1 VMPANPIEAEAT
13 EWAVRLETEALT
25 AEENASLEA
34 WLAADVRHR
43 GALLR
48 ARAIWAN
55 LDRLAALSA
64 PAPLLKDSLLD
75 PLVSRST
82 SNDARP
88 NLLSCLR
95 TFPRRVPA
103 SLVAACL
110 AMTAMSVVAALWLRA
125 HTNVYVTKV
134 GEVRPVTLSDGSR
147 IFLNT
152 ASEAAVHYDAHAR
165 EIELQAG
172 EGLFQVAKDATRPFV
187 VHVGP
192 VSVRAVGTVFAVR
205 LGDERVDVTVT
216 EGTVEVVD
224 HSPAGNGLVRRI
236 TANEH
241 ATVTETRQ
249 IEVSRVSH
257 DEAERQLAWRNG
269 IVRFVGEPLSAAVEE
284 INRHNERHIVIDD
297 PALAGRSV
305 AGIFHAND
313 PADFAAT
320 VATVLG
326 AQSVEADDAIHLRT
340 RAAP

>member
-1 VMPANPIEAEAT
+1 MLANPIEAEAT
-13 EWAVRLETEALT
+13 EWAVRLETEVLG
-25 AEENASLEA
+25 AEEEALLEA
-34 WLAADVRHR
+34 WLAADARHR

-64 PAPLLKDSLLD
+64 PGSLKDSLLD
-75 PLVSRST
+75 PLVSGSSSIDSRPDVPSRWGTRLAT
-82 SNDARP
+82 SI
-88 NLLSCLR
+88 
-95 TFPRRVPA
+95 
-103 SLVAACL
+103 AACL
-110 AMTAMSVVAALWLRA
+110 TMVVVLVVAAFWLHARA
-125 HTNVYVTKV
+125 NVYVTKV
-134 GEVRPVTLSDGSR
+134 GEIRRVTLSDGSR

-187 VHVGP
+187 VRAGP

-205 LGDERVDVTVT
+205 SGDERVDVTVT
-216 EGTVEVVD
+216 EGAVEVVD
-224 HSPAGNGLVRRI
+224 NSPTGRGLVRRI
-236 TANEH
+236 VANEH
-241 ATVTETRQ
+241 ATVTETRK

-257 DEAERQLAWRNG
+257 DETERHLAWREG
-269 IVRFVGEPLSAAVEE
+269 MVEFAGEPLSAAVEQ
-284 INRHNERHIVIDD
+284 INRHNERQIVIDD
-297 PALAGRSV
+297 TALAGRSV

-326 AQSVEADDAIHLRT
+326 AQSVEANDAIHLRLH
-340 RAAP
+340 AGP